1 MKFKSECSHFNR
13 YFDTEQNVAC
23 IQLGRCLRLE
33 WAPYYVNI
41 RMVINCC
48 IGMSISDPMY
58 FASNGYCKCWNAVL
72 CLRHT
77 GYSDKIHKFGIDQEK
92 MYIILVQKIT
102 S

>member
-1 MKFKSECSHFNR
+1 MTFKSECSHFNR

-33 WAPYYVNI
+33 WAIYYVNI
-41 RMVINCC
+41 RTVINCC

-72 CLRHT
+72 CAVCDIPDTVIKYIILE
-77 GYSDKIHKFGIDQEK
+77 SDQEK
-92 MYIILVQKIT
+92 M
-102 S
+102 